1 MNSLKDLHLLF
12 FTSLGIGLLLG
23 GFNNISAGEP
33 EKISESA
40 LQQIRALEQEKLNRS
55 PQHRKL
61 DSQFVFKLKQK
72 RNQPIA
78 PGVTKLQPDLE
89 VEADGSVLVDIEA
102 NVSESLLAQI
112 RQSGGSVISSVP
124 QYHAIRAL
132 VSLEQIE
139 NLADLAEVKF
149 IRRAAKAR
157 ANTGSVDSEG
167 DVTHRADFARNTFGV
182 TGQGVK
188 VGVLSDSIDYLAS
201 SQNSGDLG
209 DVKVLPGQAGCCSGE
224 GTAMLEIIHDL

>member
-23 GFNNISAGEP
+23 GLNNISAGEP

-40 LQQIRALEQEKLNRS
+40 LQQIRAL
-55 PQHRKL
+55 
-61 DSQFVFKLKQK
+61 
-72 RNQPIA
+72 
-78 PGVTKLQPDLE
+78 
-89 VEADGSVLVDIEA
+89 
-102 NVSESLLAQI
+102 
-112 RQSGGSVISSVP
+112 
-124 QYHAIRAL
+124 

-139 NLADLAEVKF
+139 NLAGLAEVKF

-209 DVKVLPGQAGCCSGE
+209 DVK
-224 GTAMLEIIHDL
+224 